1 MPFLDYKK
9 CAITFDGINTYS
21 SEFEYIK
28 QLMYILSDI
37 YDPLSRFLENLKK
50 VWTWGFWN
58 ALFGDSCGYVEGYYL
73 ISLIFFLSF
82 KKRPIL
88 LVWIKES
95 L

>member
-1 MPFLDYKK
+1 
-9 CAITFDGINTYS
+9 
-21 SEFEYIK
+21 
-28 QLMYILSDI
+28 MYILSDI

-58 ALFGDSCGYVEGYYL
+58 ALLGDSCGYVEGYYL